1 MSTINNLNDYNSI
14 LNTSYDS
21 KSIFQIKKL
30 DNSSLLTINGL
41 WKEYQEY
48 FKSID
53 STGITEE
60 TDYTNNTEG

>member
-30 DNSSLLTINGL
+30 DYCELLTINGL

-60 TDYTNNTEG
+60 IDYTNNTEG